1 VEGKEK
7 EGRKTFKCT
16 FMSQQKRD
24 SHLKIISVSGCDW
37 SVVQLQKEMK
47 CNFTPK
53 HSVALYTKRV
63 SYALTVAISGGTR
76 RYSAEGNG
84 WSLSGG

>member
-37 SVVQLQKEMK
+37 SVVQLQK
-47 CNFTPK
+47 
-53 HSVALYTKRV
+53 VA
-63 SYALTVAISGGTR
+63 S
-76 RYSAEGNG
+76 
-84 WSLSGG
+84 W